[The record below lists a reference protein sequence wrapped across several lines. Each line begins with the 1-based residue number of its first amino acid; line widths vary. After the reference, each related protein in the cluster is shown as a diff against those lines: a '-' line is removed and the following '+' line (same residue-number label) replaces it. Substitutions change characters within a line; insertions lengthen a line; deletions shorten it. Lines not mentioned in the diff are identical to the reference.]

1 MRRDELTELHYITPI
16 GNIPSICRLG
26 ILSHQKA
33 GKVKH
38 ESIAMQRIQDRRSN
52 VIVPGTR
59 RRLHEYVNLYVCA
72 RNPMLYMRQ
81 DQHAG
86 LCVLRVS
93 PDVLDLPDIVITDGN
108 ASSEYVRFAAAP
120 DGLRIVDGEMVFAEY
135 WTDPDPLQYWRKKS
149 AKCAE
154 VLVPDC
160 VDPKLLKGA
169 YVSCTQSLTR
179 FNTLSVRLTATVNPH
194 LFFL

>member
-1 MRRDELTELHYITPI
+1 MRRDELTELHYITAI
-16 GNIPSICRLG
+16 SNIPSICRVG

-52 VIVPGTR
+52 VVVPGTR

-72 RNPMLYMRQ
+72 RNLMLYKRKS
-81 DQHAG
+81 QHAG

-108 ASSEYVRFAAAP
+108 ASSKYVRFAAAP
-120 DGLRIVDGEMVFAEY
+120 EGLRIVDAEMVFAEY

-160 VDPKLLKGA
+160 VDPKLFKGA
-169 YVSCTQSLTR
+169 YVSCTQFLTR